1 MRIAWLVYSLLLAVL
16 ASSCRSNKMM
26 LRECTSASLYRGQHL
41 GGFSLAD
48 TLFAPV
54 SWQFDTCNSQGGG
67 NIAPYLAP
75 IVVRHS
81 GGDYHNMSKR
91 LTHSETMA
99 KSRKEVTKGVNWSS
113 PVLLVLII
121 YSVFFLVC
129 ALFRMLRR

>member
-1 MRIAWLVYSLLLAVL
+1 
-16 ASSCRSNKMM
+16 M
-26 LRECTSASLYRGQHL
+26 LRECTSASLYRDQHL
-41 GGFSLAD
+41 GGFTLAD

-54 SWQFDTCNSQGGG
+54 SWQFDTAASNSQSDG

-81 GGDYHNMSKR
+81 GGDYYDMSKR

-99 KSRKEVTKGVNWSS
+99 KSKKEVTKGVNWSS
-113 PVLLVLII
+113 PVLLVFII

-129 ALFRMLRR
+129 ALFRILRR